1 MRLVT
6 RADFDGLVCGALIT
20 QFEAVDSYLFVEPKF
35 MQDGLVPVRS
45 GDVIANL
52 PYHPNCTLWFDHHIT
67 NTTPD
72 FPKPI
77 MPGKGGFR
85 LAPSAA
91 RVVFEY
97 YSEIAR
103 GEAADRTGRLAFLHS
118 DRITYLLQEADRID
132 AGQLEREDVLN
143 PQGYV
148 LVSMTT
154 DGTRA
159 EDEPYW
165 LRIIELLRETSLTET
180 LADPEVAKRCRQVRN
195 AQEKLKG
202 LLLERTRLQGNVIYS
217 DLRGVTGIPD
227 GNRFLV
233 FTLFPQGNIQVK
245 VTDDVQRKNTTA
257 ISVGYNI
264 FNPTSSI
271 NVGELLK
278 GYGGGGHK
286 VVGSC
291 RVANDHA
298 EQAIREIVAASKF
311 TTGVIAF
318 HPQTRSSPN
327 QIHHADKDVIC
338 FVLKGRGRLRLQDRK
353 ILLRP
358 GMLCHIPKRTPHDFA
373 AGQRA
378 ELVLLYSLVRTGEA

>member
-20 QFEAVDSYLFVEPKF
+20 KFEPIDSYLFVEPKF
-35 MQDGLVPVRS
+35 MQDGLVQIRS
-45 GDVIANL
+45 GDIITNL

-77 MPGKGGFR
+77 MPGRGGFR

-91 RVVFEY
+91 RVVCEY
-97 YSEIAR
+97 YL
-103 GEAADRTGRLAFLHS
+103 EAAQSASAEGPSRLAFLNS
-118 DRITYLLQEADRID
+118 ARTTYLLHEADRID

-154 DGTRA
+154 DGKRA

-165 LRIIELLRETSLTET
+165 LRIIELLRETSLRET
-180 LADPEVAKRCRQVRN
+180 LGDPEVARRCRQVLED
-195 AQEKLKG
+195 QDILKSI
-202 LLLERTRLQGNVIYS
+202 LMERTTMKGNVIYA
-217 DLRGVTGIPD
+217 DVRGIPQIPD
-227 GNRFLV
+227 GNRFLI
-233 FTLFPQGNIQVK
+233 FTLFPQGNIQVR
-245 VTDDVQRKNTTA
+245 VADDSQRENTTA

-264 FNPTSSI
+264 FNPTSNV
-271 NVGELLK
+271 NVGELLR

-291 RVANDHA
+291 RVPNDKA
-298 EQAIREIVAASKF
+298 EQAIREIVAAV
-311 TTGVIAF
+311 T
-318 HPQTRSSPN
+318 
-327 QIHHADKDVIC
+327 
-338 FVLKGRGRLRLQDRK
+338 
-353 ILLRP
+353 
-358 GMLCHIPKRTPHDFA
+358 
-373 AGQRA
+373 
-378 ELVLLYSLVRTGEA
+378 E